1 MDKPNDRTPLPAPT
15 RDVEQAKRDLDAFGL
30 CLIAGALE
38 GERLRRV
45 RERLYS
51 TAADDERLRARSAQG
66 DYDTTNQRVWGLLNR
81 GQEFVD
87 LVEDPVSVTL
97 VKYLLGWPFL
107 LSSISANIAGPGH
120 NGMVIHAD
128 QIFVPPP
135 WPERPQGANCFWLVD
150 DFTEEN
156 GGTEIAVA
164 SHRFNRLPLPG
175 EAEAMFVPL
184 VAPAGTMGVMDSRVW
199 HRTGINRTRDQR
211 RAGIFAWNTTPI
223 YRTQENWFLSLN
235 PLVRQGASDQLL
247 WMLGYKTDTM
257 VFGHVNGL
265 DPL

>member
-1 MDKPNDRTPLPAPT
+1 MDKPENRAPLPPPT
-15 RDVEQAKRDLDAFGL
+15 HDVEQAKRDLDAFGI
-30 CLIAGALE
+30 CLIEANLQD
-38 GERLRRV
+38 ERLGRV

-51 TAADDERLRARSAQG
+51 TAADDARLRARSAQG

-87 LVEDPVSVTL
+87 LVEDPVSVEL
-97 VKYLLGWPFL
+97 LKHVLGWPFL
-107 LSSISANIAGPGH
+107 LSSISANIASPGH

-164 SHRFNRLPLPG
+164 
-175 EAEAMFVPL
+175 
-184 VAPAGTMGVMDSRVW
+184 
-199 HRTGINRTRDQR
+199 
-211 RAGIFAWNTTPI
+211 
-223 YRTQENWFLSLN
+223 
-235 PLVRQGASDQLL
+235 
-247 WMLGYKTDTM
+247 
-257 VFGHVNGL
+257 
-265 DPL
+265 